1 MSKSNVNLFEPVVLN
16 GIQLNNRIV
25 MAPMTRSRAIGAIP
39 NELMAT
45 YYGQRATAGLTI
57 VEGTAP
63 SPNGL
68 GYARTPGIFNKEQ
81 VDGWKKVTK
90 AVHDEGGKIF
100 AQLMHVG
107 RIAHIANMPEGARTL
122 APSAVKPNVMMW
134 TDALG
139 MQPIETPAAMTL
151 ADIQNVIQEFVQ
163 GARNAINAGFD
174 GVELHGA
181 NGYLLEQFLNPH
193 SNTRTDQYGGSTEKR
208 IRFVVELATAV
219 AHAIGKGKTA
229 VRISPYGTFN
239 DMPAYDDTFRTYDLL
254 THELQK
260 LDIVYLHV
268 IDIAARASAEGLQLL
283 KTIRKNFT
291 NSLILNGGYDKER
304 AVQALQMDG
313 ADLVSFGSKFIANP
327 DLPYRLQNDIALS
340 SPDVNTFYTP
350 GAVGYTDYV

>member
-1 MSKSNVNLFEPVVLN
+1 MMNS
-16 GIQLNNRIV
+16 RIV

-90 AVHDEGGKIF
+90 AVHDKGGKIF

-107 RIAHIANMPEGARTL
+107 RIAHVANMPEGARIL

-134 TDALG
+134 TDAQG
-139 MQPIETPAAMTL
+139 MQPIETPTAMTL
-151 ADIQNVIQEFVQ
+151 ADIQHVIQEFEQ
-163 GARNAINAGFD
+163 GARNAIDAGFD

-193 SNTRTDQYGGSTEKR
+193 TNTRTDQYGGSTEKR
-208 IRFVVELATAV
+208 IRFVVELTTAV
-219 AHAIGKGKTA
+219 AAAIGNGKTA
-229 VRISPYGTFN
+229 VRVSPYGTFN
-239 DMPAYDDTFRTYDLL
+239 DMPGYDDAFNTYDQLS
-254 THELQK
+254 HELQK
-260 LDIVYLHV
+260 LDIAYLHV
-268 IDIAARASAEGLQLL
+268 VDIGARASAEGLQLL
-283 KTIRKNFT
+283 KTIRKNFI
-291 NSLILNGGYDKER
+291 NSLILNGGYDKAR
-304 AVQALQMDG
+304 AIQALQMDG

-327 DLPYRLQNDIALS
+327 NLPYKLQNDIALS
-340 SPDVNTFYTP
+340 TPDVNTFYTP
-350 GAVGYTDYV
+350 GPVGYTDYV